1 MRKTLNHSHLQPL
14 RRVHVVI
21 FKDCLVLQEQLE
33 MLEDRFFAANLY
45 LFLKN
50 KQLSKHISVFS
61 QKKYFPALNTET
73 TNVKCPSFSKSLIKQ
88 LKFLSSDNV
97 GLRPVTL
104 WKKRFWHSYYPENF
118 AESKEHIHSILKE
131 RTSLQEMLI
140 SVRTRQSHSFISH

>member
-1 MRKTLNHSHLQPL
+1 
-14 RRVHVVI
+14 
-21 FKDCLVLQEQLE
+21 

-73 TNVKCPSFSKSLIKQ
+73 ANVKCPSFSKSLIKQ

-104 WKKRFWHSYYPENF
+104 
-118 AESKEHIHSILKE
+118 
-131 RTSLQEMLI
+131 
-140 SVRTRQSHSFISH
+140 

>member
-1 MRKTLNHSHLQPL
+1 MLSYSKIALFYKNSLKCWKTDFLPQISIYFERTSN
-14 RRVHVVI
+14 
-21 FKDCLVLQEQLE
+21 CLSTFQC
-33 MLEDRFFAANLY
+33 
-45 LFLKN
+45 FLK
-50 KQLSKHISVFS
+50 
-61 QKKYFPALNTET
+61 KKYFPALNTET